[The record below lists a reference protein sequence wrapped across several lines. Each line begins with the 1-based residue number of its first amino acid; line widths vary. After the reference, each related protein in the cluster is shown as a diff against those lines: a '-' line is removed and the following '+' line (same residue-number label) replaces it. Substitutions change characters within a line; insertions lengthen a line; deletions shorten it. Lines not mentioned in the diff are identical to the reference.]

1 MEVTVS
7 ITESA
12 SVDIDVHLLAA
23 LTPLTLIARYNNSL
37 TQTLD
42 SGTYFLSLDSV
53 VSGGVTMSGPY
64 DLTLVFTPSP

>member
-1 MEVTVS
+1 MIICS

-12 SVDIDVHLLAA
+12 GVDIDVHLLAA
-23 LTPLTLIARYNNSL
+23 LTPLTLIARHDDFL